1 MKEIQ
6 TISPGNRVI
15 KRQNC
20 DELIRNFHKKLKIED
35 DNKEIVPIP
44 LKQHTSTALVMY
56 KNPSTPLTPN
66 NIPKGLL
73 KNMDTQLISSSDSI
87 LISSN
92 YLKMEHL
99 FDPGIEKKE
108 VKIDD
113 EGSEM
118 VLD

>member
-1 MKEIQ
+1 MKEVH
-6 TISPGNRVI
+6 TISAGNRVK

-20 DELIRNFHKKLKIED
+20 DELIRNFHKKLKIGD
-35 DNKEIVPIP
+35 DNKESEPIP
-44 LKQHTSTALVMY
+44 LKQQPSKALVIY
-56 KNPSTPLTPN
+56 KNPSIPLTST
-66 NIPKGLL
+66 NIPKDLL
-73 KNMDTQLISSSDSI
+73 KNIDTQLISSSESI

-99 FDPGIEKKE
+99 FDPGTEKKE
-108 VKIDD
+108 IKIDD